1 MQHKFLIFRF
11 GQIGDTV
18 AALPSLWMLRK
29 QFPNAKIVLLNE
41 IPIRQ
46 THLPPEMVLPSNGL
60 VNGFEQYPAGAS
72 FRNFFTAWL
81 LLSRLRKEGFSTL
94 VYLVP
99 SARTKRAR
107 LRDRIFFRMAGFK
120 NVLATQG
127 FYGDLR
133 PKTPDGSPIPVPKE
147 ADALLARLG
156 NDGLPVPAPE
166 HGCMD
171 LQISDAERTTA
182 KQWWQQKT
190 GPRPG
195 PDGWVA
201 ICVGG
206 KTSSQLWPVERYA
219 EVVRMLIEK
228 HGLFPVIIG
237 GREDCEVGEKLLS
250 QWGTGL
256 CAAGEL
262 SVRESAALME
272 GARFYLGN
280 DTGVMHLA
288 AAVSIPCVGVFS
300 ARNWPGIWEP
310 YGHGHKVLRFDVPC
324 SGCHLAVCKQN
335 LECLKGI
342 SVEQVYQACVE
353 VLERQARSGE
363 QKAAVSSK
371 QNAEN

>member
-166 HGCMD
+166 HVAWICKSRMQNAPQQNNGGNRRQVPD
-171 LQISDAERTTA
+171 LGRTA
-182 KQWWQQKT
+182 
-190 GPRPG
+190 GG
-195 PDGWVA
+195 HLCGW
-201 ICVGG
+201 
-206 KTSSQLWPVERYA
+206 KNSSQLWPVERYA
-219 EVVRMLIEK
+219 EVVRMLMRNTDFSP
-228 HGLFPVIIG
+228 LSLVG
-237 GREDCEVGEKLLS
+237 GKI
-250 QWGTGL
+250 
-256 CAAGEL
+256 A
-262 SVRESAALME
+262 
-272 GARFYLGN
+272 
-280 DTGVMHLA
+280 
-288 AAVSIPCVGVFS
+288 
-300 ARNWPGIWEP
+300 
-310 YGHGHKVLRFDVPC
+310 K
-324 SGCHLAVCKQN
+324 
-335 LECLKGI
+335 
-342 SVEQVYQACVE
+342 
-353 VLERQARSGE
+353 
-363 QKAAVSSK
+363 
-371 QNAEN
+371 